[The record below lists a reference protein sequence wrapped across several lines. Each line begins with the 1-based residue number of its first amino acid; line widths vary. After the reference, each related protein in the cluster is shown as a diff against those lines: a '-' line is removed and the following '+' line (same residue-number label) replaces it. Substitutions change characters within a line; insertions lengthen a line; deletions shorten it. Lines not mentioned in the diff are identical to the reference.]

1 MKLQK
6 STLEEKPQGHCAHWA
21 ELKTPFH
28 TSPLRAEQKGAWKAH
43 GDIRLNV
50 RVSLE
55 TILFPSGFCLQTDF
69 ALESQAH
76 PHIPALS
83 RPTSSLGFCKRP
95 FLAVSSLKTSKLCIP
110 RLLSLIPLLFPQS
123 ASLSQGPQTGVPLTL
138 AKSLIHI

>member
-1 MKLQK
+1 MNLQK
-6 STLEEKPQGHCAHWA
+6 STLEEKPQGHCAHRA

-43 GDIRLNV
+43 GDIRLNL

-55 TILFPSGFCLQTDF
+55 TILFPRGFCLRTGF

-76 PHIPALS
+76 PHIPVLS

-95 FLAVSSLKTSKLCIP
+95 FLAVSSRKTSILGVP
-110 RLLSLIPLLFPQS
+110 RLLPFTPLLFPQS

-138 AKSLIHI
+138 ARAKHG

>member
-1 MKLQK
+1 MNLQK

-21 ELKTPFH
+21 TLKTPLH
-28 TSPLRAEQKGAWKAH
+28 TSPLRAEQKGACKAH
-43 GDIRLNV
+43 GDLRLNL

-55 TILFPSGFCLQTDF
+55 TILFPRGFCLGTDF

-95 FLAVSSLKTSKLCIP
+95 FLAVSSLRTSILCIP
-110 RLLSLIPLLFPQS
+110 RLLSFTPLLFPQS

-138 AKSLIHI
+138 ARAEHV